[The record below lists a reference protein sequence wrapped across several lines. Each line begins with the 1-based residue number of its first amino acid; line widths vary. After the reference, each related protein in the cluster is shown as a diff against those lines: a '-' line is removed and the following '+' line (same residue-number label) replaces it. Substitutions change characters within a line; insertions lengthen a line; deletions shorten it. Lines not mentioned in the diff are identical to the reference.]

1 MSANTSNSF
10 SLSRHWLL
18 LFNLVVGLYVAL
30 PILAP
35 MLMEAGLT
43 TPARII
49 YTAYSPMCHQMA
61 FRSFFLG
68 GEQPVYPRAL
78 AGASRVKPF
87 EAYAAS
93 LSEFQ
98 NIPSEDWP
106 DYFLAAR
113 RFLGN
118 AQMGYKMALC
128 ERDISIF
135 GALLVGGLIYAV
147 ARRRLVVRP
156 LPIVWFV
163 LIGMVPIGL
172 DGFSQ
177 LLGYYGLSIPQLA
190 HIFPLR
196 ESAPWLRSLTGAWF
210 GLCVAWL
217 ALPNIDLSVRGPAQ
231 VEIRPNPNPPAPP
244 HPSNAA

>member
-1 MSANTSNSF
+1 MEVEARNSF
-10 SLSRHWLL
+10 SLTRHWLFF
-18 LFNLVVGLYVAL
+18 FNLVVGLYVAL

-35 MLMEAGLT
+35 ILMEAGLT

-68 GEQPVYPRAL
+68 GEQHVYPRAL
-78 AGASRVKPF
+78 AGASDMKPF
-87 EAYAAS
+87 EAYAAG

-98 NIPSEDWP
+98 YIPAEDWP

-135 GALLVGGLIYAV
+135 GALLVGGLIYAA
-147 ARRRLVVRP
+147 ARRRGAVRP

-163 LIGMVPIGL
+163 LIGMAPIGL

-177 LLGYYGLSIPQLA
+177 LLGYYGLSVPQMA
-190 HIFPLR
+190 RIFPLR

-217 ALPNIDLSVRGPAQ
+217 ALPNIDLSVRGLAQ
-231 VEIRPNPNPPAPP
+231 AEIRPHPPAPTNP
-244 HPSNAA
+244 TNAM